1 MYDELAQEG
10 EEEINK
16 LTNFAQHVDK
26 KSVEKKKRKMTKTE
40 LRELNTIGFT
50 DVSDL
55 EEEAL
60 TLDPEE
66 FKRQKLM
73 EQKKKEAELKAAE
86 EKKKKEEEE
95 KKKAEEQKKIKEN
108 NLIQQESENQTVSKE
123 EQLEE
128 TFEAEMM

>member
-1 MYDELAQEG
+1 
-10 EEEINK
+10 
-16 LTNFAQHVDK
+16 
-26 KSVEKKKRKMTKTE
+26 MTKTE

-73 EQKKKEAELKAAE
+73 EMKK
-86 EKKKKEEEE
+86 
-95 KKKAEEQKKIKEN
+95 
-108 NLIQQESENQTVSKE
+108 
-123 EQLEE
+123 
-128 TFEAEMM
+128 